1 MYFYLKVYVIFEY
14 RYAIVIVIQ
23 YQTLSNVAT
32 EMNKAIFVTINHV
45 LYHVDAKRFLSEY
58 LNISQNIMI
67 S

>member
-1 MYFYLKVYVIFEY
+1 MYFYLKVYVVFEY

-32 EMNKAIFVTINHV
+32 EMNKAIFAIINHV
-45 LYHVDAKRFLSEY
+45 LDHVDAKRLLSEY